1 MAVLIFLG
9 CLLGGIAIGLPIA
22 WALLLCGAALMFW
35 LDMFDVQIMAQT
47 LVNGADS
54 FSLLAI
60 PFFVLA
66 GEIMNA
72 GGLSKRIVDLPMK
85 LVGHKPGGLGYVGV
99 LAAMIM
105 ASLSGSAV
113 ADTAAVAALL
123 VPMMRSAN
131 YPVNRAAGL
140 IASGGIIAPI
150 IPPSIPFIIFGVSS
164 GLSISKLFMAGIAPG
179 MMMGATLM
187 LTWWWQAS
195 RLNLPRQQKATMQEI
210 WHSFVSGIWA
220 LFLPVIIIGGFRSGL
235 FTPTEAGAVA
245 AFYALFVATVIY
257 REMTFATL
265 WHVLIGAAKTT
276 SVVMFLVASAQVSA
290 WLITIAELPMM
301 VSDLLQPL
309 VDSPRLLFIVIMVAI
324 LIVGMVMDLTPTV
337 LILTPVLMP
346 LVKEAG
352 IDPIYFGV
360 MFIIN
365 CSIGL
370 ITPPIG
376 NVLNVISGVAK
387 LKFNDLLQER
397 TKGELKLKLFPDST
411 LGNAQAMI
419 SGVRGGTIDM
429 EMSGSNNF
437 AGLSPVMNLLDVPF
451 LFRDTAHAHK
461 TLDGKVGDDLKA
473 SLEGKGLK
481 VLAYWENGWRDV
493 TNSRAPVKT
502 PADLKGLKIRTNNS
516 PMNIAAFKVFG
527 ANPIPMPFAEVYTGL
542 ETRTIDAQEHPIN
555 VVWSAKFFE
564 VQKFLSLTHHAYS
577 PLLVVINKAKFDGLS
592 PEFQQALV
600 SSAQEAGNYQRK
612 LVAEDQQKIID
623 GMKEAGVEVITDLDR
638 KAFSDALGNQVRDMF
653 VKDVP
658 QGADLLKAVDE
669 VQ

>member
-301 VSDLLQPL
+301 VLDLLQPL

-387 LKFNDLLQER
+387 LKFD
-397 TKGELKLKLFPDST
+397 D
-411 LGNAQAMI
+411 A
-419 SGVRGGTIDM
+419 VRGV
-429 EMSGSNNF
+429 F
-437 AGLSPVMNLLDVPF
+437 PY
-451 LFRDTAHAHK
+451 
-461 TLDGKVGDDLKA
+461 
-473 SLEGKGLK
+473 
-481 VLAYWENGWRDV
+481 VLV
-493 TNSRAPVKT
+493 
-502 PADLKGLKIRTNNS
+502 L
-516 PMNIAAFKVFG
+516 
-527 ANPIPMPFAEVYTGL
+527 
-542 ETRTIDAQEHPIN
+542 
-555 VVWSAKFFE
+555 
-564 VQKFLSLTHHAYS
+564 YS
-577 PLLVVINKAKFDGLS
+577 LLVVFVFIPDLIILPLKWIN
-592 PEFQQALV
+592 
-600 SSAQEAGNYQRK
+600 
-612 LVAEDQQKIID
+612 
-623 GMKEAGVEVITDLDR
+623 
-638 KAFSDALGNQVRDMF
+638 
-653 VKDVP
+653 
-658 QGADLLKAVDE
+658 
-669 VQ
+669 